1 MTTLTNIFLEY
12 ILSGLMIGV
21 LYSLMGLGISFIYG
35 VMKMI
40 NWAIGEFFMIAGYI
54 FFGLILV
61 FGHQYWAIAVP
72 ATIASVFF
80 LGVVL
85 QRFGLS
91 PMFTRLGE
99 RREEYVVIITI
110 AISVLLKNLMVVIAG
125 PYIYKTPDFLPN
137 IPLEELTISG
147 NRLLAAAVGTAAL
160 VLFFTMLKFTWLGR
174 ALRATAQ
181 NRFAAQT
188 LGVDVRMLD
197 NYAFGFGVT
206 LAAVAGVMLSPVFLI
221 YPESGVVPAVKGFV
235 IMVIGGLG
243 SLAGSLVGGIIL
255 GLSESIGTAL
265 IDPKYREVYGF
276 LIMIIVLI
284 LRPRG
289 LFGRIEREV

>member
-12 ILSGLMIGV
+12 ILSGLMLGV

-61 FGHQYWAIAVP
+61 FGHQYWVIAVP
-72 ATIASVFF
+72 ATIASVFL
-80 LGVVL
+80 LGVIL
-85 QRFGLS
+85 QRFWLS

-99 RREEYVVIITI
+99 RREEYVIIITI

-125 PYIYKTPDFLPN
+125 PYIYKAPDFLPN
-137 IPLEELTISG
+137 LSLEELTISG

-160 VLFFTMLKFTWLGR
+160 AFFFMMLRTTWLGR

-188 LGVDVRMLD
+188 LGVDVRMID
-197 NYAFGFGVT
+197 NYAFGLGVS

-243 SLAGSLVGGIIL
+243 SLAGSLVGGVIL

-289 LFGRIEREV
+289 LFGRVEREI